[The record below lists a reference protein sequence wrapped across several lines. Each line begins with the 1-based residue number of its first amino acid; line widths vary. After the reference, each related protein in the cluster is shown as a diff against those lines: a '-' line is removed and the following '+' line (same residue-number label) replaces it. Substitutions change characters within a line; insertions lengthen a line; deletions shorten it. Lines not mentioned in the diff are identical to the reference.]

1 MWFVA
6 CKLCSVYLTSL
17 DLDLDLGLDLR
28 GVCVQGTDHEHKEK
42 RRERKRG
49 RGRGETGS
57 LASLWAIS
65 RSVCPPSSVCL
76 VCAKTRACGGNTHD
90 DTHTRNTAHVTKGI
104 GENGGTV

>member
-28 GVCVQGTDHEHKEK
+28 VCVQGTDHEHKEK
-42 RRERKRG
+42 RREKERERERGDRKP
-49 RGRGETGS
+49 S
-57 LASLWAIS
+57 LLWAIS

-76 VCAKTRACGGNTHD
+76 VFAKTRA
-90 DTHTRNTAHVTKGI
+90 
-104 GENGGTV
+104 